1 MKVKTR
7 VLIGY
12 LFILLGIFMPLLAF
26 TSMSYREIVANK
38 RYAAFREKEESLT
51 DDLKKYNED
60 VTKGD
65 ANIIDPFSNEDYK
78 GYYDIKGIDKEEVFA
93 YLIIPKL
100 DMKKPIY
107 LDATYKHLDL
117 GVAQVEGTSLPL
129 GGKSTRSV
137 IAGHR
142 GWWGDLMFYNVEKLE
157 AGDDIFIDGR
167 SGILKYKVT
176 GADDP
181 DLWEKEYG
189 EVRISKALRRIID
202 EKICLDNFTFTSD
215 GQGSFPMFNEKNE
228 YIGLGIGKS
237 SCLLEAVKECVFKE
251 DIALEIA
258 LRGLTTNPAKI
269 LSLNNKGS
277 IKVGFDADINLLDE
291 KTLDIDT
298 VLALGKVMIRDKKV
312 EVLGTFENN

>member
-38 RYAAFREKEESLT
+38 RYAAFREKDESLT

-60 VTKGD
+60 VANSD

-167 SGILKYKVT
+167 SGLLKYKVT
-176 GADDP
+176 GQEIIDP
-181 DLWEKEYG
+181 SDWEKVLPIEGRDMVTLLTCHPKRPPRPKRLLINAERVVEKKAEPVEKVSEERQVSYLKYG
-189 EVRISKALRRIID
+189 IYGVTLVGWLAFILVFFKMIGYVREGKRR
-202 EKICLDNFTFTSD
+202 
-215 GQGSFPMFNEKNE
+215 
-228 YIGLGIGKS
+228 
-237 SCLLEAVKECVFKE
+237 
-251 DIALEIA
+251 
-258 LRGLTTNPAKI
+258 
-269 LSLNNKGS
+269 NK
-277 IKVGFDADINLLDE
+277 
-291 KTLDIDT
+291 
-298 VLALGKVMIRDKKV
+298 RR
-312 EVLGTFENN
+312 

>member
-26 TSMSYREIVANK
+26 TSMSYREIVADK

-167 SGILKYKVT
+167 SGLLKYKVT
-176 GADDP
+176 GQEIIDP
-181 DLWEKEYG
+181 SDWEKILPIEGRDMVTLLTCHPKRPPRPKRLLINAERVVEKKAEPVEKVSEERQVSYLKYG
-189 EVRISKALRRIID
+189 IYGVTLVGWLAFILVFFKMMAYVREGKRR
-202 EKICLDNFTFTSD
+202 
-215 GQGSFPMFNEKNE
+215 
-228 YIGLGIGKS
+228 
-237 SCLLEAVKECVFKE
+237 
-251 DIALEIA
+251 
-258 LRGLTTNPAKI
+258 
-269 LSLNNKGS
+269 
-277 IKVGFDADINLLDE
+277 
-291 KTLDIDT
+291 
-298 VLALGKVMIRDKKV
+298 KKR
-312 EVLGTFENN
+312 

>member
-12 LFILLGIFMPLLAF
+12 LFILFGIFMPLLAF

-38 RYAAFREKEESLT
+38 RYAAFREKDESLT

-60 VTKGD
+60 VTKSD

-167 SGILKYKVT
+167 SGLLKYKVT
-176 GADDP
+176 DQEIIDP
-181 DLWEKEYG
+181 SDWEKVLPIEGRDMVTLLTCHPKRPPRPKRLLINAERVVEKKAEPVEKVREERQVSYLKYAIYG
-189 EVRISKALRRIID
+189 VTLVGWLAFIVVFFKMIGYVREGKRR
-202 EKICLDNFTFTSD
+202 
-215 GQGSFPMFNEKNE
+215 
-228 YIGLGIGKS
+228 
-237 SCLLEAVKECVFKE
+237 
-251 DIALEIA
+251 
-258 LRGLTTNPAKI
+258 
-269 LSLNNKGS
+269 
-277 IKVGFDADINLLDE
+277 
-291 KTLDIDT
+291 
-298 VLALGKVMIRDKKV
+298 KKR
-312 EVLGTFENN
+312 

>member
-1 MKVKTR
+1 MKVRTR

-26 TSMSYREIVANK
+26 TSMSYREIMADK
-38 RYAAFREKEESLT
+38 RYAAFKKKDESLT

-167 SGILKYKVT
+167 SGLLKYKVT
-176 GADDP
+176 GQEIIDP
-181 DLWEKEYG
+181 SDWEKVLPIEGRDMVTLLTCHPKRPPRPKRLLINAERVVEKKAEPVEKVSQERQVSYLKYAIFG
-189 EVRISKALRRIID
+189 VTLVGWLAFILVFFKMIGYVREGKRR
-202 EKICLDNFTFTSD
+202 
-215 GQGSFPMFNEKNE
+215 
-228 YIGLGIGKS
+228 
-237 SCLLEAVKECVFKE
+237 
-251 DIALEIA
+251 
-258 LRGLTTNPAKI
+258 
-269 LSLNNKGS
+269 NK
-277 IKVGFDADINLLDE
+277 
-291 KTLDIDT
+291 
-298 VLALGKVMIRDKKV
+298 RR
-312 EVLGTFENN
+312 

>member
-38 RYAAFREKEESLT
+38 RYAAFREKDESLT

-167 SGILKYKVT
+167 SGLLKYKVT
-176 GADDP
+176 GQEIIDP
-181 DLWEKEYG
+181 SDWEKVLPIEG
-189 EVRISKALRRIID
+189 RDMV
-202 EKICLDNFTFTSD
+202 T
-215 GQGSFPMFNEKNE
+215 
-228 YIGLGIGKS
+228 
-237 SCLLEAVKECVFKE
+237 LLTCHPKRPPRPKR
-251 DIALEIA
+251 L
-258 LRGLTTNPAKI
+258 L
-269 LSLNNKGS
+269 
-277 IKVGFDADINLLDE
+277 INAE
-291 KTLDIDT
+291 R
-298 VLALGKVMIRDKKV
+298 VV
-312 EVLGTFENN
+312 EVAKKDAPVEKVREERQVSYLKYGIYGVTLVGWLAFMVVFFKMMAYVREGKRRNKRH

>member
-12 LFILLGIFMPLLAF
+12 LFILLGIFMPILAF

-157 AGDDIFIDGR
+157 AGDEILIDGR
-167 SGILKYKVT
+167 SGLLKYKVT
-176 GADDP
+176 GQEIIDP
-181 DLWEKEYG
+181 SDWEKVLPIEGRDMVTLLTCHPKRPPRPKRLLINAERVVEKKAEPVEKVSEERQVSYLKYG
-189 EVRISKALRRIID
+189 IYGVTLVGWLAFIVVFFKMMAYVREGKRR
-202 EKICLDNFTFTSD
+202 
-215 GQGSFPMFNEKNE
+215 
-228 YIGLGIGKS
+228 
-237 SCLLEAVKECVFKE
+237 
-251 DIALEIA
+251 
-258 LRGLTTNPAKI
+258 
-269 LSLNNKGS
+269 NK
-277 IKVGFDADINLLDE
+277 
-291 KTLDIDT
+291 
-298 VLALGKVMIRDKKV
+298 RH
-312 EVLGTFENN
+312 

>member
-26 TSMSYREIVANK
+26 TSMSYREIVADK
-38 RYAAFREKEESLT
+38 RYAAFKKKEESLT

-167 SGILKYKVT
+167 SGLLKYKVT
-176 GADDP
+176 GQEIIDP
-181 DLWEKEYG
+181 SDWEKVLPIEGRDMVTLLTCHPKRPPRPKRLLINAERVVEKKAEPVEKVSEERQVSYLKYG
-189 EVRISKALRRIID
+189 IYGVTLVGWLAFILVFFKMMGYVREGKRR
-202 EKICLDNFTFTSD
+202 
-215 GQGSFPMFNEKNE
+215 
-228 YIGLGIGKS
+228 
-237 SCLLEAVKECVFKE
+237 
-251 DIALEIA
+251 
-258 LRGLTTNPAKI
+258 
-269 LSLNNKGS
+269 
-277 IKVGFDADINLLDE
+277 
-291 KTLDIDT
+291 
-298 VLALGKVMIRDKKV
+298 KKR
-312 EVLGTFENN
+312 

>member
-38 RYAAFREKEESLT
+38 RYAAFREKDESLT

-60 VTKGD
+60 VAKSD

-167 SGILKYKVT
+167 SGLLKYKVT
-176 GADDP
+176 GQEIIDP
-181 DLWEKEYG
+181 SDWEKVLPIEGRDMVTLLTCHPKRPPRPKRLLINAERVVEKKAEPVEKVSQERQVSYLKYG
-189 EVRISKALRRIID
+189 IYGVTLVGWLAFIIVFFKMMAYVREGKRR
-202 EKICLDNFTFTSD
+202 
-215 GQGSFPMFNEKNE
+215 
-228 YIGLGIGKS
+228 
-237 SCLLEAVKECVFKE
+237 
-251 DIALEIA
+251 
-258 LRGLTTNPAKI
+258 
-269 LSLNNKGS
+269 NK
-277 IKVGFDADINLLDE
+277 
-291 KTLDIDT
+291 
-298 VLALGKVMIRDKKV
+298 RH
-312 EVLGTFENN
+312 

>member
-38 RYAAFREKEESLT
+38 RYAAFKEKDKALTEE
-51 DDLKKYNED
+51 LKKYNKE
-60 VTKGD
+60 VEKGD
-65 ANIIDPFSNEDYK
+65 SNIIDPFSNENYD

-167 SGILKYKVT
+167 SGLLKYKVT
-176 GADDP
+176 GQEIIDP
-181 DLWEKEYG
+181 SDWEKVLPIEG
-189 EVRISKALRRIID
+189 RDMVTLLTCHPKRPPRPKRLLINAERVVEKKAEPV
-202 EKICLDNFTFTSD
+202 EK
-215 GQGSFPMFNEKNE
+215 
-228 YIGLGIGKS
+228 
-237 SCLLEAVKECVFKE
+237 VKEERQVSYLKYAIYGVTLVGWLAFIVVFFKMMGYVRE
-251 DIALEIA
+251 
-258 LRGLTTNPAKI
+258 
-269 LSLNNKGS
+269 
-277 IKVGFDADINLLDE
+277 
-291 KTLDIDT
+291 
-298 VLALGKVMIRDKKV
+298 GKRRKKS
-312 EVLGTFENN
+312 

>member
-1 MKVKTR
+1 MKVKGR

-38 RYAAFREKEESLT
+38 RYAAFKEKEESLT

-157 AGDDIFIDGR
+157 AGDEILIDGR
-167 SGILKYKVT
+167 SGLLKYKVT
-176 GADDP
+176 GQEIIDP
-181 DLWEKEYG
+181 SDWEKVLPIEG
-189 EVRISKALRRIID
+189 RDMV
-202 EKICLDNFTFTSD
+202 T
-215 GQGSFPMFNEKNE
+215 
-228 YIGLGIGKS
+228 
-237 SCLLEAVKECVFKE
+237 LLTCHPKRPPRPKR
-251 DIALEIA
+251 L
-258 LRGLTTNPAKI
+258 L
-269 LSLNNKGS
+269 
-277 IKVGFDADINLLDE
+277 INAE
-291 KTLDIDT
+291 R
-298 VLALGKVMIRDKKV
+298 VV
-312 EVLGTFENN
+312 EVAKKDAPVEKVREERQVSYLKYGIYGVTLIGWLAFIITFFKMIGYARQSKRRKKRH

>member
-1 MKVKTR
+1 MKVRTR

-26 TSMSYREIVANK
+26 SSMSYREIVANK
-38 RYAAFREKEESLT
+38 KYAAFKSKDESLT
-51 DDLKKYNED
+51 DDLKKYNEK

-167 SGILKYKVT
+167 SGLLKYKVT
-176 GADDP
+176 GQEIIDP
-181 DLWEKEYG
+181 SDWEKVLPIEGRDMVTLLTCHPKRPPRPKRLLINAERVVEKKAEPVEKVSEERQVSYLKYG
-189 EVRISKALRRIID
+189 IYGVTLVGWLAFIVVFFKMMAYVREGKRR
-202 EKICLDNFTFTSD
+202 
-215 GQGSFPMFNEKNE
+215 
-228 YIGLGIGKS
+228 
-237 SCLLEAVKECVFKE
+237 
-251 DIALEIA
+251 
-258 LRGLTTNPAKI
+258 
-269 LSLNNKGS
+269 NK
-277 IKVGFDADINLLDE
+277 
-291 KTLDIDT
+291 
-298 VLALGKVMIRDKKV
+298 RH
-312 EVLGTFENN
+312 

>member
-26 TSMSYREIVANK
+26 TSMSYREIVADK
-38 RYAAFREKEESLT
+38 RYAAFKEKEESLT

-157 AGDDIFIDGR
+157 EGDDIFIDGR
-167 SGILKYKVT
+167 SGLLKYKVT
-176 GADDP
+176 GQEIIDP
-181 DLWEKEYG
+181 SDWEKVLPIEGRDMVTLLTCHPKRPPRPKRLLINAERVVEKKAEPVEKVSEERQVSYLKYG
-189 EVRISKALRRIID
+189 IYGVTLVGWLAFIITFFKMIGYVREGKRR
-202 EKICLDNFTFTSD
+202 
-215 GQGSFPMFNEKNE
+215 
-228 YIGLGIGKS
+228 
-237 SCLLEAVKECVFKE
+237 
-251 DIALEIA
+251 
-258 LRGLTTNPAKI
+258 
-269 LSLNNKGS
+269 
-277 IKVGFDADINLLDE
+277 
-291 KTLDIDT
+291 
-298 VLALGKVMIRDKKV
+298 KKR
-312 EVLGTFENN
+312 

>member
-38 RYAAFREKEESLT
+38 RYAAFREKDESLT

-60 VTKGD
+60 VAKSD

-157 AGDDIFIDGR
+157 EGDDIFIDGR
-167 SGILKYKVT
+167 SGLLKYKVT
-176 GADDP
+176 GQEIIDP
-181 DLWEKEYG
+181 SDWEKVLPIEDRDMVTLLTCHPKRPPRPKRLLINAERVVEKKAEPVEKVSEERQVSYLKYG
-189 EVRISKALRRIID
+189 IYGVTLVGWLAFIVVFFKMIGYVREGKRR
-202 EKICLDNFTFTSD
+202 
-215 GQGSFPMFNEKNE
+215 
-228 YIGLGIGKS
+228 
-237 SCLLEAVKECVFKE
+237 
-251 DIALEIA
+251 
-258 LRGLTTNPAKI
+258 
-269 LSLNNKGS
+269 NK
-277 IKVGFDADINLLDE
+277 
-291 KTLDIDT
+291 
-298 VLALGKVMIRDKKV
+298 RH
-312 EVLGTFENN
+312 